1 MSAPSAEPVVVSG
14 VPVDID
20 ASPTNAPVVTAVP
33 LRRQMSGR
41 AVQIL
46 QGAWAVG
53 SSPALH
59 TLTALARSSR
69 YSSDPG
75 GEAEG
80 HRRAGNQ
87 RRLPGHPAYHHSGPL
102 VPGRLG
108 PSGVH
113 SSGTRPSCNSFP
125 ALPPFSS
132 PTPLLT
138 TTTARRPQYCETTD
152 LSLWAL
158 VLGWVG
164 MGIVIWQFLVQV
176 WFWKLNWKFFTT
188 GGEEAQRKT
197 IKRLQLLKQLPQVV
211 GLFQFGAPHPL
222 DCPRL
227 AAPRRAGRSRVR
239 AACRRSLVH
248 LWPGRVKVL
257 GHRRVRRPSL
267 RQHHPRRLRLHDR
280 QRRVHHVR

>member
-1 MSAPSAEPVVVSG
+1 MVSG

-69 YSSDPG
+69 YSSDSG

-113 SSGTRPSCNSFP
+113 SSGTRPSCTSFP

-197 IKRLQLLKQLPQVV
+197 IKRLQLLKQLPQ
-211 GLFQFGAPHPL
+211 PPL
-222 DCPRL
+222 
-227 AAPRRAGRSRVR
+227 A
-239 AACRRSLVH
+239 H
-248 LWPGRVKVL
+248 
-257 GHRRVRRPSL
+257 
-267 RQHHPRRLRLHDR
+267 
-280 QRRVHHVR
+280 